1 MTTTRILIQKDAKN
15 LVPADVTSA
24 QRTVWA
30 QNFTI
35 YDVNADGTKSA
46 PIGPTVVGGSGS
58 MARTQAQIDAGPTSA
73 DIAIFQGVF
82 YLDTDPTQKYVVN
95 AAGTAYVTQGNGS
108 GAFSGITGQ
117 PTDNANLSTALNA
130 KINIAP
136 GWDGTTPA
144 LASGV
149 NPITAGFASNAFV
162 FTGAGTSPALD
173 GQTGIAGDTFIF
185 GFGGS
190 STWTKFA
197 ARTGVPV
204 AFATG
209 HTFVDADDT
218 AHVIATGTP
227 AYTLPTG
234 RAPGWG
240 VSIDGAFTLTGG
252 LTIGS
257 GVTDLRVT
265 TGTAFCSVVQTD
277 TSGAGATYKLV
288 GTK

>member
-1 MTTTRILIQKDAKN
+1 MTTITQGTTGTYTFAANEMATLALTESQQVRVEVIDAITLKVKYGATTSVSQTFGPFN
-15 LVPADVTSA
+15 SGDTLVATAVRGSVVYSISTYTP
-24 QRTVWA
+24 
-30 QNFTI
+30 
-35 YDVNADGTKSA
+35 
-46 PIGPTVVGGSGS
+46 PVVGGISTLS
-58 MARTQAQIDAGPTSA
+58 SA
-73 DIAIFQGVF
+73 
-82 YLDTDPTQKYVVN
+82 TDYT
-95 AAGTAYVTQGNGS
+95 TALVT
-108 GAFSGITGQ
+108 
-117 PTDNANLSTALNA
+117 PLNA
-130 KINIAP
+130 KLNIAP

-257 GVTDLRVT
+257 GVTDIRAT
-265 TGTAFCSVVQTD
+265 TGTAFCSIVQTD